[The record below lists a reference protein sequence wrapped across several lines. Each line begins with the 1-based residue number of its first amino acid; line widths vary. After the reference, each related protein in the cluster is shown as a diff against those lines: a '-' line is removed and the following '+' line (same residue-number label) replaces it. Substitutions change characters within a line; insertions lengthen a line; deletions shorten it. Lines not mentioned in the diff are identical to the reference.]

1 MHKQPKRMTLNES
14 SAWSKYNELAN
25 CISPTPIVTDED
37 LSSDESEIDYES
49 DSDDSTADDVLAAL
63 RQGFVL
69 KPRAR
74 RRSATTTTR
83 KTRRR
88 TRR

>member
-1 MHKQPKRMTLNES
+1 MTLNES
-14 SAWSKYNELAN
+14 CAWSKYNELVE
-25 CISPTPIVTDED
+25 CIDPTHATNED
-37 LSSDESEIDYES
+37 SSSDESEIDYE
-49 DSDDSTADDVLAAL
+49 SDDSTADDVLAAL
-63 RQGFVL
+63 RQRFIL

-74 RRSATTTTR
+74 RRGATATTR

>member
-1 MHKQPKRMTLNES
+1 MTLNES
-14 SAWSKYNELAN
+14 SAWSKYNDLVE
-25 CISPTPIVTDED
+25 CIDPTHATNED
-37 LSSDESEIDYES
+37 SSSDESEIDCES
-49 DSDDSTADDVLAAL
+49 DSDVSTADDVLAVL